1 MQRLKFSTKGKLNIN
16 VKSSVPQGTVL
27 GPVLF
32 LILISDIDCGID
44 SNTML
49 NKTRDPGII
58 VSDTA
63 SFNNHISQVHT
74 KCTHLC
80 RWIFRLFITM
90 KLLWASFISS
100 GSLLPNMG
108 LTSTASHSKISYW
121 KRLTYM
127 YLNISFVQRRMDR
140 YTIMYVWKSIEN
152 TVPKIGISTY
162 QKPRKGRL
170 CRVPSCNTEVS
181 KIQTNNQ

>member
-1 MQRLKFSTKGKLNIN
+1 MATGSYQEDPTLLSRATSLNIN

-80 RWIFRLFITM
+80 TVQMDLPITHHHEIVMGIIYFIWITVARYGPHINSTTFQNLVLEATHIHVPEH
-90 KLLWASFISS
+90 KLRSEAHGQI
-100 GSLLPNMG
+100 
-108 LTSTASHSKISYW
+108 YD
-121 KRLTYM
+121 
-127 YLNISFVQRRMDR
+127 NICVE
-140 YTIMYVWKSIEN
+140 IN
-152 TVPKIGISTY
+152 
-162 QKPRKGRL
+162 
-170 CRVPSCNTEVS
+170 
-181 KIQTNNQ
+181 